1 MTMQAAKNECADQ
14 PASGCALIF
23 ANYARNRF
31 SHDVTRFYM
40 CFMRQIRS
48 IFDGL

>member
-1 MTMQAAKNECADQ
+1 MKAAKNECADQ

-23 ANYARNRF
+23 ENYAIRRF
-31 SHDVTRFYM
+31 SHDVSRFYM
-40 CFMRQIRS
+40 RFVRQIRS